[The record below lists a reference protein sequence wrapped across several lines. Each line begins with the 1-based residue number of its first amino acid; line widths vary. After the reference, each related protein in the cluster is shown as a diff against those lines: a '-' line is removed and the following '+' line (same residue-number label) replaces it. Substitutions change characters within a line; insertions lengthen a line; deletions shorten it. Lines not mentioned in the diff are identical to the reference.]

1 MANTGSYNSDKASDV
16 DYGIDPASGGFF
28 NSDYKKNDDLKQML
42 DVNKDS
48 MKLEAMKRII
58 GMMAKGRNAS
68 DLFPSVVKNVVSKN
82 IEVKKLVYVYLA
94 RYAEEQQDLAL
105 LSISTFQRA
114 LKDPNQL
121 IRASALR
128 VLSSIRVP
136 MIIPIV
142 MLAIQDSSVDM
153 SPYVRK
159 TAAHAIPKLYSLD
172 PDQKEELVLVI
183 EKLLQDKTTLV
194 VGSAVM
200 AFEEVCPE
208 RTDMIHKSYRK
219 LCNLLVDVDEWGQ
232 VFILNMLTRYAR
244 TQFTNPNLN
253 ENDSDDD
260 LDGDLDNGE
269 DKRPFYDDET
279 NQLTSRDTSQAGLIE
294 LDPDHRLLLKNAK
307 PLLQSRNAAVVM
319 AVAQLFHHL
328 APRREVAIIA
338 RALVRLLRASREVQT
353 IVLTTIVSL
362 AIKRKALFVP
372 YLKSFFVRSSD
383 PTHVKTLKLEL
394 LTTLASEASIASILR
409 EFQTYISSVDKAFV
423 AATVQAIGK
432 CAANISQV
440 TDTCLTGLV
449 SLLSYSDEA
458 VVAESVVV
466 IKNLLQT
473 KPEAYTDIICH
484 MVRLSDSITVP
495 TARAAILWLL
505 GEYSHLVPRLGPD
518 VLRKAA
524 KTFIQEE
531 DIVKLQVINLSVK
544 LYLTNPEQTTL
555 LCQYVLSLARYDQN
569 YDVRDRARTLRQLLF
584 PVPSEDNTVENR
596 FTSQARS
603 LFLVSKPAPV
613 PSPTYPPELDQF
625 QLGSL
630 SHHIRSRAS
639 GYHELP
645 PWATSP
651 SDPTLR
657 QTASPPPPAS
667 EDRFGLHRSTGGDK
681 GGDKVGGGGK
691 EKKSN
696 AFYTSGSEEE
706 SETEEEE
713 EESGGSE
720 EEEGSSGS
728 EEESGSSSEEDG
740 SSEESESGSAD
751 SEEGSKP
758 QSKNKKQLSS
768 VTKKPV
774 PSIKNSNKTK
784 AAATPSNQSKPGT
797 TKPSS
802 QSGASNKTTSETAR
816 SNLDLLLDLDDLSLG
831 GAPTMM
837 ATPTLGG
844 FLSPMTP
851 MSANQASG
859 SNGITPLAPSY
870 TTVRY
875 TEAMNRISQGHGM
888 LSVQAAYSRGP
899 CLASPQMITI
909 SLRLTNHST
918 VGLNRLRLDSETASL
933 GQGMSLHPFP
943 EIPTLGPGLAV
954 EVSVGVNLNDST
966 QPLSPRIEWEVE
978 DGAEGTLSGHV
989 KLAPPV
995 GEWIRAVT
1003 MSQPVFDSEKGKLTG
1018 MNEHKSTLG
1027 ANCTLPVTPSAVYQV
1042 ANVGL
1047 VHSNDTTLRFAGT
1060 SVSSGCLTLVTIS
1073 NNEVMVNCEKMVL
1086 GSMLLNELIKH
1097 LNNI

>member
-1 MANTGSYNSDKASDV
+1 MANAGSYNSEKSSDI

-28 NSDYKKNDDLKQML
+28 NSDYKKHDDLKQML
-42 DVNKDS
+42 DINKDS

-58 GMMAKGRNAS
+58 GMMAKGRDAS
-68 DLFPSVVKNVVSKN
+68 DLFPAVVKNVVSKN

-142 MLAIQDSSVDM
+142 MLAIKDSSLDM

-172 PDQKEELVLVI
+172 PEQKEELVLVI

-208 RTDMIHKSYRK
+208 RIDMIHKSYRK

-244 TQFTNPNLN
+244 TQFTDPNLN
-253 ENDSDDD
+253 ENDSSEDDDD
-260 LDGDLDNGE
+260 LDGE
-269 DKRPFYDDET
+269 DKKPFYDDET
-279 NQLTSRDTSQAGLIE
+279 TRDTKNETSQVSTE

-338 RALVRLLRASREVQT
+338 KALVRLLRSSREVQT
-353 IVLTTIVSL
+353 VVLTTIASL
-362 AIKRKALFVP
+362 AVKRRALFVP
-372 YLKSFFVRSSD
+372 YLKSFYVRSSD

-394 LTTLASEASIASILR
+394 LTTLASETSIASILR

-432 CAANISQV
+432 CAANIAQV

-473 KPEAYTDIICH
+473 QPEAYTDIIRH

-505 GEYSHLVPRLGPD
+505 GEYSHLVPALGPD

-524 KTFIQEE
+524 ITFVNEE
-531 DIVKLQVINLSVK
+531 DIVKLQVLNLAVK
-544 LYLTNPEQTTL
+544 LYLTNPAQTTL
-555 LCQYVLSLARYDQN
+555 LCQYLLSLARYDQN
-569 YDVRDRARTLRQLLF
+569 YDIRDRARLLRQLLF
-584 PVPSEDNTVENR
+584 PAPGAENAPENR
-596 FTSQARS
+596 FTRAASS
-603 LFLVSKPAPV
+603 IFLVSKPRPVAPT
-613 PSPTYPPELDQF
+613 TYPELDQY

-639 GYHELP
+639 GYLELP
-645 PWATSP
+645 PWASSQPDP
-651 SDPTLR
+651 SVR
-657 QTASPPPPAS
+657 VTATPPPSVIVEERVVTRGPSAA
-667 EDRFGLHRSTGGDK
+667 EKAKDK
-681 GGDKVGGGGK
+681 K
-691 EKKSN
+691 
-696 AFYTSGSEEE
+696 AFYSGSDSESSGPEEE
-706 SETEEEE
+706 SEEEEEE
-713 EESGGSE
+713 EESGE
-720 EEEGSSGS
+720 S
-728 EEESGSSSEEDG
+728 EEESSEED
-740 SSEESESGSAD
+740 SEESSDETDSDEEEEEKVKAPPKKTPGSA
-751 SEEGSKP
+751 GKT
-758 QSKNKKQLSS
+758 N
-768 VTKKPV
+768 
-774 PSIKNSNKTK
+774 KNSPLVNSKTEGGAKKTTANQKKDTPAK
-784 AAATPSNQSKPGT
+784 AGT
-797 TKPSS
+797 T
-802 QSGASNKTTSETAR
+802 QWTAR
-816 SNLDLLLDLDDLSLG
+816 SNVDLLLDLDDFSMEGTL
-831 GAPTMM
+831 PTI
-837 ATPTLGG
+837 TPTLGG
-844 FLSPMTP
+844 FLSPLTP
-851 MSANQASG
+851 SG
-859 SNGITPLAPSY
+859 SASNSGQPVEAAGITTLPPAFTPP
-870 TTVRY
+870 RY
-875 TEAMNRISQGHGM
+875 TEVLNKIGGGRGM
-888 LSVQAAYSRGP
+888 LSALASFSRAP
-899 CLASPQMITI
+899 CLASPRMISVT
-909 SLRLTNHST
+909 LRLTNHHGAPLSR
-918 VGLNRLRLDSETASL
+918 VRIDSEGSSL
-933 GQGMSLHPFP
+933 GHGMSMQPFP
-943 EIPTLGPGLAV
+943 EIASIDPGLAV
-954 EVSVGVNLNDST
+954 EVSLGLNLNDST
-966 QPLSPRIEWEVE
+966 QPLSPRLVWGVEGE
-978 DGAEGTLSGHV
+978 DGLSAPL
-989 KLAPPV
+989 KLSAPV
-995 GEWIRAVT
+995 GEWLRAVT
-1003 MSQPVFDSEKGKLTG
+1003 MSTALFDAEKGKLTG
-1018 MNEHKSTLG
+1018 MNEHKGKLG
-1027 ANCTLPVTPSAVYQV
+1027 ATAKVPVTPSTVFEV

-1047 VHSNDTTLRFAGT
+1047 VPSDDGVLRFAGT
-1060 SVSSGCLTLVTIS
+1060 SVSSSCLVLVTIDS
-1073 NNEVMVNCEKMVL
+1073 AELTVNCEKMVL
-1086 GSMLLNELIKH
+1086 GSMLLNELKKKKY
-1097 LNNI
+1097 LALK